1 MKAGRIETDWR
12 AVVEQLP
19 SLKNMHDAAQ
29 GLRFL
34 NAFVDTE
41 DADSEIVAI
50 EEEIARIVEI
60 VGGFYNLLGDRNWVF
75 SDYLSLSR
83 MEAVTSASSADEAES
98 LLIEYLQEQ
107 ETLRVMLR
115 RLNKYPD
122 MRPRLPLLEKAADD
136 FVACRYYSSV
146 LVVVSMVDGFV
157 NDVNKSQRKGLHAR
171 MPEEMASE
179 DKAATVPVG
188 LPSFQ
193 ETFNQSVHARIDDE
207 VHEVM
212 RHGLMHGMLTN
223 YDNKSVAAKA
233 WCLLF
238 AVCDW
243 ADDKLREEDQCEQD
257 AANPEERFL
266 SALEAVARMKQ
277 ENAQV
282 QARSDKWTPHLVDL
296 NDPAEDDKSVLAD
309 IEGFLESWK
318 TMNYG
323 RLSSY
328 LPDCT
333 HRSRG
338 QKAGEA
344 REIFSEHP
352 IGGYL
357 IERIDRTAPAV
368 AFAEIRIE
376 GTGCSW
382 RSRIRFVKFQDDDVV
397 SDWQEGTWQAMQ
409 YAVNP
414 FKDCDA

>member
-1 MKAGRIETDWR
+1 MGAERIETDSR
-12 AVVEQLP
+12 AIVEQLP
-19 SLKNMHDAAQ
+19 SLKNMRDAAR

-41 DADSEIVAI
+41 DPDDEIAAI
-50 EEEIARIVEI
+50 EDEIARIVEI
-60 VGGFYNLLGDRNWVF
+60 VGGFYNLLGDRNWIF

-83 MEAVTSASSADEAES
+83 MEAVSSASCADEAES

-107 ETLRVMLR
+107 ETLRIMLR

-122 MRPRLPLLEKAADD
+122 MRPRLPLLEKAAAD
-136 FVACRYYSSV
+136 FADCRYYSSV

-157 NDVNKSQRKGLHAR
+157 NDVNKSQRKGLHSR
-171 MPEEMASE
+171 TPGEMASE

-188 LPSFQ
+188 LPFFQ
-193 ETFNQSVHARIDDE
+193 ETFNQSVHARVDDE

-223 YDNKSVAAKA
+223 YDNKYVAAKA

-243 ADDKLREEDQCEQD
+243 ADDKFREDDQCEQA
-257 AANPEERFL
+257 AANPEEQFL
-266 SALEAVARMKQ
+266 SALEAVARMKR

-282 QARSDKWTPHLVDL
+282 QARLDKWTPHLVDFDNPTE
-296 NDPAEDDKSVLAD
+296 NDKPVLAD

-318 TMNYG
+318 TANYG
-323 RLSSY
+323 RLSFY
-328 LPDCT
+328 LPDFI
-333 HRSRG
+333 HQSRG

-352 IGGYL
+352 IEGYL
-357 IERIDRTAPAV
+357 IEKIDRTAAAV

-382 RSRIRFVKFQDDDVV
+382 RSRIRFVRLKGDEVV

-409 YAVNP
+409 YAVDP